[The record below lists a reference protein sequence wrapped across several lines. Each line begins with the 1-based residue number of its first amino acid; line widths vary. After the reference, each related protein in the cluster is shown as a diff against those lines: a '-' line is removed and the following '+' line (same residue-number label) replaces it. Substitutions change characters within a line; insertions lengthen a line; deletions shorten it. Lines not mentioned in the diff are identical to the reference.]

1 MLGRKNPTIYRS
13 YASCISTY
21 QNLIYDCIEYI
32 APFSSVFFQIQQV
45 LGHLQESKL
54 QYHEPER
61 FWKVFKL
68 WGQTVNIREQQDAF
82 DFFQALID
90 QIDEH
95 LKVREITLGKL
106 SIYQM
111 YQRCTVVVCTLCSS

>member
-1 MLGRKNPTIYRS
+1 M
-13 YASCISTY
+13 
-21 QNLIYDCIEYI
+21 
-32 APFSSVFFQIQQV
+32 

-106 SIYQM
+106 SIYKM
-111 YQRCTVVVCTLCSS
+111 YQRCTVVVCTLCSSYIDQKDEHLNARFANTGR

>member
-1 MLGRKNPTIYRS
+1 MLILD
-13 YASCISTY
+13 
-21 QNLIYDCIEYI
+21 NLL
-32 APFSSVFFQIQQV
+32 FFSVFFQIQQV
-45 LGHLQESKL
+45 LGHLLESKL

-95 LKVREITLGKL
+95 LKVHWYYYYM
-106 SIYQM
+106 S
-111 YQRCTVVVCTLCSS
+111 

>member
-1 MLGRKNPTIYRS
+1 MS
-13 YASCISTY
+13 YTEHLFFD
-21 QNLIYDCIEYI
+21 NLLNMIL
-32 APFSSVFFQIQQV
+32 FFSVFFPIQQV
-45 LGHLQESKL
+45 LGHVQESKL
-54 QYHEPER
+54 QYQEPER
-61 FWKVFKL
+61 WKVFKL

-106 SIYQM
+106 SIYKM
-111 YQRCTVVVCTLCSS
+111 Y